1 MLGTFAETHPY
12 TRVGDRSTCC
22 TTSDHGRSWLK
33 RRHANTALN
42 GFLGSEQ
49 TPAPGASRSRSF
61 KSPEVAARA
70 ISPARGRLPATRSS
84 FERPSYCDKAITS
97 RRRHTSTMLSLPRRP
112 SRTILLLSSV
122 EKRHCLGRRVF
133 LIVSSA
139 EPEGVIGLG
148 LKVACP
154 RGDGRATV
162 HRRGYSIGLMGG
174 HTDHCRGQ
182 VLGRR
187 AIRAVAWVVSDP
199 SAQLVLS
206 VPLQRASNVG
216 LPDEPNRL
224 WAKGA

>member
-1 MLGTFAETHPY
+1 MLGSFAETHPY

-33 RRHANTALN
+33 RRHAMTALN
-42 GFLGSEQ
+42 GFLDSEQ
-49 TPAPGASRSRSF
+49 TPAPRASRSRSL
-61 KSPEVAARA
+61 KSPEVPARA
-70 ISPARGRLPATRSS
+70 MSPARGHLPAARSS
-84 FERPSYCDKAITS
+84 LERPSYCDKAITS
-97 RRRHTSTMLSLPRRP
+97 RRRHTSAMLSLPRRP
-112 SRTILLLSSV
+112 SRTILVLSSA
-122 EKRHCLGRRVF
+122 EKRRCLCRRVL
-133 LIVSSA
+133 LIASSA

-162 HRRGYSIGLMGG
+162 HRRGDSIGLLGA
-174 HTDHCRGQ
+174 HADHYRGQ

-206 VPLQRASNVG
+206 VPLQ
-216 LPDEPNRL
+216 
-224 WAKGA
+224 